1 MARLA
6 PKELS
11 LSDSEGNEL
20 QELINRHK
28 TAQQIVIRAKIIIL
42 ASLGKNNGEIA
53 RILDISLDM
62 AG

>member
-11 LSDSEGNEL
+11 LSDSERNEL

-28 TAQQIVIRAKIIIL
+28 TPKSVLADSPPWMKNLMQKLKILPIYI
-42 ASLGKNNGEIA
+42 
-53 RILDISLDM
+53 
-62 AG
+62 